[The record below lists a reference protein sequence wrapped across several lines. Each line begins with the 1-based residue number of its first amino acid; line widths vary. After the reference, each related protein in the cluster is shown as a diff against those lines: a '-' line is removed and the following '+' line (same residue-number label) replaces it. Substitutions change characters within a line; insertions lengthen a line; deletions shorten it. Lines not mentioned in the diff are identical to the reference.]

1 MSFQIAMAGKGGT
14 GKTTVAAL
22 VIRYLVEKGLKPVL
36 AVDADANSNLNEM
49 LGVKVHKVV
58 GDAREEMK
66 TQVPIGMTK
75 ETYMEMK
82 VQEAL
87 VESDGYDLIVMGR
100 PEGPGCYCYA
110 NTLLCKYLDIL
121 QRNYPYVVVDNEA
134 GLEHISRLNQQDVD
148 LMLVVTDPTRRG
160 LLTAERVRDLTQ
172 ELKIRVKSLRVIV
185 NRSQGVELDPGLA
198 EELRARGLDLGGVIP
213 SDPNVAEFD
222 LRGKPIVELP
232 RESPAV
238 KALWGILDRLL
249 DRQQESFAVQRLG
262 NQKG

>member
-22 VIRYLVEKGLKPVL
+22 VIRYLVGKGLKPVL

-66 TQVPIGMTK
+66 TQVPTGMTK

-87 VESDGYDLIVMGR
+87 VESDGFDLIVMGR

-121 QRNYPYVVVDNEA
+121 QKNYPYVVVDNEA

-148 LMLVVTDPTRRG
+148 LMLVITDPTKRG
-160 LLTAERVRDLTQ
+160 ILTAERVRDLTQ
-172 ELKIRVKSLRVIV
+172 ELKIRVNRLKVIV
-185 NRSQGVELDPGLA
+185 NRSPGELDPGLE
-198 EELRARGLDLGGVIP
+198 EELRARGLDLAGVIP
-213 SDPNVAEFD
+213 SDPKVAEFD

-232 RESPAV
+232 QDSPAV
-238 KALWGILDRLL
+238 KALWRILDRLL
-249 DRQQESFAVQRLG
+249 DSEEQSFSIQRLG
-262 NQKG
+262 KQKG

>member
-49 LGVKVHKVV
+49 LGVRVHKVV

-66 TQVPIGMTK
+66 TQVPTGMTK
-75 ETYMEMK
+75 ETYMELK

-87 VESDGYDLIVMGR
+87 VESDGFDLIVMGR

-121 QRNYPYVVVDNEA
+121 QKNYPYVVVDNEA

-148 LMLVVTDPTRRG
+148 LMLVVMDPTKRG
-160 LLTAERVRDLTQ
+160 LLTAERVKDLIQ
-172 ELKIRVKSLRVIV
+172 ELKIKVNRLKVIV
-185 NRSQGVELDPGLA
+185 NRCPAGLDPKLE

-213 SDPNVAEFD
+213 SDPNVTEFD
-222 LRGKPIVELP
+222 LRGRPMLELP
-232 RESPAV
+232 QDSPALV
-238 KALWGILDRLL
+238 AVYGILEELL
-249 DRQQESFAVQRLG
+249 GEKGQQFSLQRLG
-262 NQKG
+262 TQKG

>member
-14 GKTTVAAL
+14 GKTTVATL
-22 VIRYLVEKGLKPVL
+22 VIRYLVEHGLKPVL
-36 AVDADANSNLNEM
+36 AVDADANANLNEM
-49 LGVKVHKVV
+49 LGLRVHRVV

-66 TQVPIGMTK
+66 TKVPVGMTK

-87 VESDGYDLIVMGR
+87 VESDGFDLIVMGR

-121 QRNYPYVVVDNEA
+121 QKNYPYVVVDNEA

-160 LLTAERVRDLTQ
+160 ILTVERVRDLTQ
-172 ELKIRVKSLRVIV
+172 ELKIRVRELKVIV
-185 NRSQGVELDPGLA
+185 NRCPGELDPQL
-198 EELRARGLDLGGVIP
+198 EEHLRDRQLDLAGVIP
-213 SDPNVAEFD
+213 ADANVARFD
-222 LRGKPIVELP
+222 VQGRPMMELP
-232 RESPAV
+232 ADSPAV
-238 KALWGILDRLL
+238 MALYGIMDRILDGQRGEL
-249 DRQQESFAVQRLG
+249 RSERLG
-262 NQKG
+262 N

>member
-22 VIRYLVEKGLKPVL
+22 TIRYLVEKGLKPVL

-49 LGVKVHKVV
+49 LGVEVHKVV

-66 TQVPIGMTK
+66 TQVPTGMTK

-87 VESDGYDLIVMGR
+87 VECDGFDLIVMGR

-110 NTLLCKYLDIL
+110 NTLLCKYLDVL
-121 QRNYPYVVVDNEA
+121 QKNYPYVVVDNEA

-148 LMLVVTDPTRRG
+148 LMLVVTDPTKRG
-160 LLTAERVRDLTQ
+160 ILTAQRVKELTQ
-172 ELKIRVKSLRVIV
+172 ELKIRVSRLKVIV
-185 NRSQGVELDPGLA
+185 NRCSGELDSQL
-198 EELRARGLDLGGVIP
+198 EKELQAKGLDLGGVIP
-213 SDPNVAEFD
+213 SDPNVEQFD
-222 LRGKPIVELP
+222 LRGRPVVELP
-232 RESPAV
+232 RDSVAV
-238 KALWGILDRLL
+238 TALYEIMDKLM
-249 DRQQESFAVQRLG
+249 A
-262 NQKG
+262 